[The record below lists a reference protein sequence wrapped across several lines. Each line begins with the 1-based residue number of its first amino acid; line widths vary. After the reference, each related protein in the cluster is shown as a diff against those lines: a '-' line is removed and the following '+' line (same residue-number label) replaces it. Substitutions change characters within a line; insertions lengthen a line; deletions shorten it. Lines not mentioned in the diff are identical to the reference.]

1 MSDIPPP
8 LPPNTPITPPPAV
21 PPAITPPSP
30 PPQTQGEVVRLVLE
44 KVHRKTGLFS
54 KVTYRLVVTD
64 RRLIFALQEKTS
76 VDFTRQSPDI
86 TLAQNPLN
94 FSIPLENVRK
104 IATYQADFESNEPD
118 TLEVIT
124 ATEQLK
130 FFISNYYKVQ
140 KQLKEV
146 LGGIVS

>member
-1 MSDIPPP
+1 MSDNPPP
-8 LPPNTPITPPPAV
+8 LPPNMPLTPPPTV
-21 PPAITPPSP
+21 PPAFTPPSP
-30 PPQTQGEVVRLVLE
+30 PPQPQGEVVRLVLE

-64 RRLIFALQEKTS
+64 RRLIFALQEKS
-76 VDFTRQSPDI
+76 SMDFMRQSPDI

-94 FSIPLENVRK
+94 FSIPLETVRK
-104 IATYQADFESNEPD
+104 IATYQADFESSEPD

-124 ATEQLK
+124 ATNQLK
-130 FFISNYYKVQ
+130 FFISIYYKVQ

-146 LGGIVS
+146 LGAMVS

>member
-1 MSDIPPP
+1 MSNIPPP
-8 LPPNTPITPPPAV
+8 LPPSVPPAFTPPP
-21 PPAITPPSP
+21 TPPHP
-30 PPQTQGEVVRLVLE
+30 QGEVVRLVLE

-64 RRLIFALQEKTS
+64 RRLIFALQEKTN
-76 VDFTRQSPDI
+76 VDFMSQSPDI

-94 FSIPLENVRK
+94 FAIPLENVRK

-118 TLEVIT
+118 TMEVIT
-124 ATEQLK
+124 TTEQLK

-140 KQLKEV
+140 KQLKEA
-146 LGGIVS
+146 LGAKVS

>member
-8 LPPNTPITPPPAV
+8 LPPKTPPTPPPAV
-21 PPAITPPSP
+21 PPAFTSPP

-44 KVHRKTGLFS
+44 KIHRKTGLFS

-64 RRLIFALQEKTS
+64 RRLIFALQEKTN

-94 FSIPLENVRK
+94 FSIPLETVRK
-104 IATYQADFESNEPD
+104 IATYQADFESSEPD

-124 ATEQLK
+124 TTEQLK

-140 KQLKEV
+140 KQLKEA
-146 LGGIVS
+146 LGALVS